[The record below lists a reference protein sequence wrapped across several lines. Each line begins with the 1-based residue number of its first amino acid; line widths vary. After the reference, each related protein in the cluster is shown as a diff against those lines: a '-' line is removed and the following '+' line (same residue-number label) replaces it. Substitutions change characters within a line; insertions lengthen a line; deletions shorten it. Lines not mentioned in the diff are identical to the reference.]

1 MNDSIYLAMQSPG
14 EHPLT
19 LTGIVGNLEATLTM
33 PTDAK
38 PNVLLFLGHPHS
50 LQGGSMT
57 NKVVTTLARAA
68 RDVGIPS
75 LRFNFRGVG
84 QSQGEFDNGLGE
96 SEDLI
101 KLVHDVEQDNP
112 DCTFLFAG
120 FSFGSY
126 VTYRAAA
133 QCPHKLLL
141 SIAPPVER
149 HDYLAFTPA
158 PSPWEII
165 MGDADEVVSFA
176 AVERFAKNHNP
187 PIPLH
192 RFADTGHFFHGQL
205 VKFRQT
211 LDPIFQ
217 RVISK

>member
-1 MNDSIYLAMQSPG
+1 MNSQIHLAMQSPG
-14 EHPLT
+14 EHPLS
-19 LTGIVGNLEATLTM
+19 LSGVVGNLEAMLTV
-33 PTDAK
+33 PSDAH
-38 PNVLLFLGHPHS
+38 PNILLFLGHPHS

-68 RDVGIPS
+68 KEIGMAS

-84 QSQGEFDNGLGE
+84 HSQGEFDNGIGE

-101 KLVHDVEQDNP
+101 KLVRQVEQDNP
-112 DCTFLFAG
+112 ACEFIFAG

-126 VTYRAAA
+126 VSYRAAC
-133 QCPHKLLL
+133 QCPHRLLL

-149 HDYLAFTPA
+149 HNFLSFTPA

-165 MGDADEVVSFA
+165 MGDADEVVPFS
-176 AVERFAKNHNP
+176 AVENFAKNHTP
-187 PIPLH
+187 PIPMH

-205 VKFRQT
+205 VKLRQT
-211 LDPIFQ
+211 LEPLFQ
-217 RVISK
+217 RVLIQ

>member
-1 MNDSIYLAMQSPG
+1 MNNSIYLAMQTPG

-19 LTGIVGNLEATLTM
+19 LSGMVGNLEAMLMM
-33 PTDAK
+33 PTNAK

-57 NKVVTTLARAA
+57 NKVVTTIARAA
-68 RDVGIPS
+68 RDIGIPS

-84 QSQGEFDNGLGE
+84 QSQGEFDNGFGE

-101 KLVHDVEQDNP
+101 KLVHQVEEENP
-112 DCTFLFAG
+112 SCTFLFVG

-133 QCPHKLLL
+133 QCPHQLLL

-149 HDYLAFTPA
+149 HDYQAFTPD

-176 AVERFAKNHNP
+176 AVESFAKNHTP
-187 PIPLH
+187 PLPQY

-205 VKFRQT
+205 VKLRQT
-211 LDPIFQ
+211 LNPIFQ
-217 RVISK
+217 RALAK